1 MMTNKQ
7 YKTHMLY
14 MDIAERIAQQSY
26 SKRNQ
31 VGCVIVKGDNII
43 SMGWNGMPSGMNNEC
58 EYEENGKLI
67 TKSEVLH
74 AEMNALMKLAKTGN
88 SSDKAI
94 IYTSLSPCFEC
105 AKSIYQAGILEVYYK
120 DIYRNIDGLN
130 FLSQRKIYTKQLL
143 NSIPC

>member
-58 EYEENGKLI
+58 E
-67 TKSEVLH
+67 
-74 AEMNALMKLAKTGN
+74 
-88 SSDKAI
+88 
-94 IYTSLSPCFEC
+94 
-105 AKSIYQAGILEVYYK
+105 
-120 DIYRNIDGLN
+120 
-130 FLSQRKIYTKQLL
+130 
-143 NSIPC
+143 